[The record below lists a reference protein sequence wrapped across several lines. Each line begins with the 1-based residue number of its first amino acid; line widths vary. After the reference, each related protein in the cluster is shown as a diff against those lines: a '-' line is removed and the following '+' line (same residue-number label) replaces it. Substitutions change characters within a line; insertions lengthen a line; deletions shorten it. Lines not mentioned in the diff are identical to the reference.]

1 MCFIFFI
8 TIIISLLNPIS
19 DIDIDKSEAISFILR
34 NSYYPDEL
42 IYFKKNCLIPG
53 IFFSKNDI
61 YKISND
67 DYCYKMPYD
76 ISCIKY
82 SWLYVNK
89 CLNLLLYPNY
99 IEFDKLNKNTEKL
112 AIHYENIE
120 GNLNKI
126 IELKQLKELVLSGKG
141 VQNVDFIKD
150 LPNLEKLY
158 LLNTNITDLEYFTIN
173 SNISVFVT
181 GKQYYNLKFKEL
193 YKDYKNIEI
202 LNPYSNTP
210 SLTPFSNFR
219 NKEHFTNKTE
229 ENNNIYNNNKL
240 NSLLNKRIINFVG
253 GYCYSNPFDN
263 RYIIPQKEDSYN
275 YSFPFNDIAE
285 ALTSHDITIL
295 SVRDIIEIIKFEN
308 FDINY
313 TYNKNTST
321 TLDIVIDKIENAIL
335 DNDDFMLKIEKEEII
350 LFLRQKGAL
359 KFDELNKY
367 KNHSTITGM
376 YNLLVLY
383 SGLKRGAIILTV
395 FPSGNFNKDKCF
407 GVKTEQNMMI
417 CY

>member
-1 MCFIFFI
+1 MFLII
-8 TIIISLLNPIS
+8 IIISLLNPIS
-19 DIDIDKSEAISFILR
+19 DIDIDKSEYISFILR
-34 NSYYPDEL
+34 ESYYPDEL
-42 IYFKKNCLIPG
+42 IYFKKKCLIPG

-76 ISCIKY
+76 INCGEY

-120 GNLNKI
+120 GNLNEI
-126 IELKQLKELVLSGKG
+126 IELKQLKELVLSGEG
-141 VQNVDFIKD
+141 IQNVDFVKD

-158 LLNTNITDLEYFTIN
+158 LLNTNITDLEYFTKN

-193 YKDYKNIEI
+193 YKNYKNIEI

-210 SLTPFSNFR
+210 SLNPFESYIK
-219 NKEHFTNKTE
+219 KEHFTNKTE

-253 GYCYSNPFDN
+253 GYQ
-263 RYIIPQKEDSYN
+263 YIDKYFFCVKRKGIENCESENKNIY
-275 YSFPFNDIAE
+275 FNDIAE

-295 SVRDIIEIIKFEN
+295 SIRDIIELIKFEN

-335 DNDDFMLKIEKEEII
+335 DNDDFMLKIEKEELI

-367 KNHSTITGM
+367 KNHSTITGL
-376 YNLLVLY
+376 YNLIFLY
-383 SGLKRGAIILTV
+383 NGLKRGAIILTV

-407 GVKTEQNMMI
+407 GVKAEQNMMI